1 MRIAIAGATGYI
13 GSHLTSYFET
23 RGHQVVS
30 LGRELF
36 SEEDRSVELRDLLQR
51 CHAVINL
58 AGASIDKRWTEAYKQ
73 ELIESRVRVTRI
85 LVEALNALEVP
96 PELFISA
103 SAVGYYAAGKDSDEV
118 HPHKGDD
125 FLARLCEAW
134 ETEARRVSSKI
145 RLVVTRFGV
154 VLSKDGG
161 ALGRMIR
168 MQRKNR
174 LGAVVGG
181 ADRSISWIALV
192 DLCRAFEWIIDHKEL
207 QGVVN
212 LTTPETVTQRHLAQ
226 TVKRACG
233 GFVVTVP
240 SGAFRLLLGE
250 RADVLLAGQRVFPLK
265 LLETGFMYLYPT
277 VEKLLGVTNH
287 STVAAF
293 DLRQYMGQWYE
304 IARYDVHFEKGMGHV
319 KTLYTLLSNGRI
331 RVENS
336 GWRTGRQKRIVGRG
350 KLPDPKR
357 PGALKVAFFLWFYA
371 DYLVMELD
379 RENYRYAVVGSS
391 SDRYLWIL
399 GRDRN
404 MSPEVLEFLIDRLH
418 VRGYDTDKLIFTAQ
432 E

>member
-1 MRIAIAGATGYI
+1 
-13 GSHLTSYFET
+13 
-23 RGHQVVS
+23 
-30 LGRELF
+30 
-36 SEEDRSVELRDLLQR
+36 
-51 CHAVINL
+51 
-58 AGASIDKRWTEAYKQ
+58 
-73 ELIESRVRVTRI
+73 
-85 LVEALNALEVP
+85 
-96 PELFISA
+96 
-103 SAVGYYAAGKDSDEV
+103 
-118 HPHKGDD
+118 
-125 FLARLCEAW
+125 
-134 ETEARRVSSKI
+134 
-145 RLVVTRFGV
+145 
-154 VLSKDGG
+154 
-161 ALGRMIR
+161 
-168 MQRKNR
+168 
-174 LGAVVGG
+174 
-181 ADRSISWIALV
+181 
-192 DLCRAFEWIIDHKEL
+192 
-207 QGVVN
+207 
-212 LTTPETVTQRHLAQ
+212 
-226 TVKRACG
+226 
-233 GFVVTVP
+233 
-240 SGAFRLLLGE
+240 
-250 RADVLLAGQRVFPLK
+250 
-265 LLETGFMYLYPT
+265 MYLYPT

-304 IARYDVHFEKGMGHV
+304 IARYDVHFEKGMDHV

-350 KLPDPKR
+350 KLADPKR